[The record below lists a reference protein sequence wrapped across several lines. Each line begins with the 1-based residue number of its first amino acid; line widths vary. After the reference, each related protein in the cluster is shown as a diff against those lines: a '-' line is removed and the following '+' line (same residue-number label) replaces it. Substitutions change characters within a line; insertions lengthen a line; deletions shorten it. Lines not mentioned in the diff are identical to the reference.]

1 MPQAALALVVV
12 VGVPVLVGQVAK
24 PEAESPKPTATSLT
38 VNLERF
44 ETDEDMA
51 HLRVITDGPAPT
63 SPAVLTEDGGRHPVT
78 VTEKPMS
85 ECSGL
90 PLRRATSVEDGTEW
104 CLALNGIDDGRKVS
118 GAVASSGTT
127 LTLTV
132 NRREPIWPWPLLA
145 ALAGLL
151 VGALVLLV
159 PRWLSGQVRAAL
171 LNRLLDDNDAA
182 GQEHKVDGL
191 REWVAT
197 QREAGAKDDALLPVL
212 SGVIARGPPAARRA
226 RHDLAEAVRV
236 SSLSTSHPFVE
247 AAIATAEKRGHSLD
261 DFLKPDGTV
270 RDVHPAREWLTA
282 LAQLERQD
290 TQLAVAQQEMEST
303 LTAGECRTKPGEA
316 LTAVRAVLSTLD
328 SPKEVEAV
336 EEKLEAAK
344 QAIALAQERSECR
357 VRDAF
362 FVMGGGGGAL
372 SAPGAPPAEMLDLG
386 PPACPSRRQRQP
398 VYCRRSPASSYFSSL
413 RGPCSPSCKASTNRS
428 RRSERRPTTSP

>member
-1 MPQAALALVVV
+1 
-12 VGVPVLVGQVAK
+12 
-24 PEAESPKPTATSLT
+24 
-38 VNLERF
+38 
-44 ETDEDMA
+44 
-51 HLRVITDGPAPT
+51 
-63 SPAVLTEDGGRHPVT
+63 
-78 VTEKPMS
+78 MS

-236 SSLSTSHPFVE
+236 SLLSTSHPFVE

-316 LTAVRAVLSTLD
+316 LTAVRAVLSTVD
-328 SPKEVEAV
+328 SPKEVEGV
-336 EEKLEAAK
+336 DEKLEAAK
-344 QAIALAQERSECR
+344 QAIALAQERPECR

-386 PPACPSRRQRQP
+386 TPGLPEPAT
-398 VYCRRSPASSYFSSL
+398 
-413 RGPCSPSCKASTNRS
+413 ASTGLLQALTGVLVLLITAWALLALMQGVY
-428 RRSERRPTTSP
+428 EPKPAFGTTADYIALITAAIGSGAAAAVLGLVAIWNPREAADAA